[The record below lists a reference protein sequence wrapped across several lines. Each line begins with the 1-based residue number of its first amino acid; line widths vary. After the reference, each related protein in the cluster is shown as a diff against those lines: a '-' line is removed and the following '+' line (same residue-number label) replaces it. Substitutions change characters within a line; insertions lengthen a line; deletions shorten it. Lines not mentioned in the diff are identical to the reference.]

1 MSDELV
7 DGILAEANGIA
18 IEPKAADDEDLR
30 IPVGTTYQTGAGVV
44 ETYRTVSQMQANI
57 LSWAS
62 TLSPA
67 YQNYAQK
74 MIDAGFMPESY
85 RAQPTNAA
93 SAVLYPAKVF
103 AAYKANGG
111 ELAFNEWFDWYSQTA
126 KAYRDA
132 NDPNRGG
139 GRKPSYMN
147 KEDVQTMADT
157 AARAGIGRGLTDKES
172 KEALQAVRKG
182 EKQNFFDNEDISV
195 EERRQILQ
203 QVVSDNPEF
212 LPYQFDTTV
221 LDAMASV
228 IQRGEEFRNG

>member
-7 DGILAEANGIA
+7 DGIHAEANGIA

-132 NDPNRGG
+132 NDPNRGR

-172 KEALQAVRKG
+172 KEALQAVVRVRSRTSLTTRTSQLRSAG
-182 EKQNFFDNEDISV
+182 RFCNRSFPITLSSFRISSI
-195 EERRQILQ
+195 QL
-203 QVVSDNPEF
+203 F
-212 LPYQFDTTV
+212 LTQWHP
-221 LDAMASV
+221 
-228 IQRGEEFRNG
+228 